1 MVEYDGDLDL
11 EEEEV
16 DGGARKATTE
26 FLHCKFI
33 RLAVERLPREMF
45 QLGPGAAVE
54 AYCDRA
60 WSPAVVRR
68 VVGEGEFEVSIHG
81 KEAKPLV
88 TDKVRPQYNWD
99 GKQWTI
105 VTAKL
110 IQQVR
115 FIPACLLFS
124 SLVMHY

>member
-11 EEEEV
+11 EEEV

-45 QLGPGAAVE
+45 QLGPVTAVE